1 MADPCCQSLAAA
13 QAGFPCGQAGLREEA
28 AITSFTE
35 AAKAGVSLQGKF
47 GMAELRADVLVLGA
61 GMVGVSAALHL
72 QQRGRD
78 VILIDRHERAGE
90 ETSYGN
96 AGLIEC
102 ASVFPYMF
110 PRDLTQIFQ
119 YAINRSPQVRY
130 QFSDLPAFLPWLARY
145 FLASSKK
152 RALHSAM
159 AELPLIR
166 RSLIEHQALIAEAN
180 VPELLRRTGWLK
192 LFRSDAT
199 LASAV
204 REFERARQYG
214 VEGEVLDGKAIALR
228 EPHLSGEFAGAVY
241 LPAPGFVPDPG
252 ALAKAYAALF
262 QRKGGRFLIGDA
274 RTLEQRAG
282 GWRLNGPEGAVAARE
297 VVVALGPWS
306 DLVFG
311 PLGYSIPLGVK
322 RGYHLHLAPRG
333 NAVLHHP
340 VLDSDLGYL
349 LAPMNRGIRLTTGV
363 EFARRDAPP
372 TLVQLQRALPRAH
385 ALFPLGEAVDAKP
398 WMGARPCLPDMLP
411 VIGRAPRHAG
421 LWFDFG
427 HQHHGLTLGPATGR
441 LLAEMMTGETPF
453 ADPSPFAVE
462 RFG

>member
-1 MADPCCQSLAAA
+1 
-13 QAGFPCGQAGLREEA
+13 
-28 AITSFTE
+28 
-35 AAKAGVSLQGKF
+35 
-47 GMAELRADVLVLGA
+47 MAELKADVLVLGA
-61 GMVGVSAALHL
+61 GIVGVSAALHL
-72 QQRGRD
+72 QKRGRD
-78 VILIDRHERAGE
+78 VILVDRHDRAGE
-90 ETSYGN
+90 ETSFGN
-96 AGLIEC
+96 AGLIES

-110 PRDLTQIFQ
+110 PRDFGEILR
-119 YAINRSPQVRY
+119 YATNRAPQVRY
-130 QFSDLPAFLPWLARY
+130 HLSDLPTILPWLARY
-145 FLASSKK
+145 FLASSQG

-166 RSLIEHQALIAEAN
+166 RSLIEHEALIAEAG

-192 LFRSDAT
+192 LFRSEAT
-199 LASAV
+199 FAKAMHEVELATK
-204 REFERARQYG
+204 YG
-214 VEGEVLDGKAIALR
+214 VAGEVLDPKAIAVR
-228 EPHLSGEFAGAVY
+228 EPNLTGEFAGAIY
-241 LPAPGFVPDPG
+241 WPTPGFVPDPG

-262 QRKGGRFLIGDA
+262 QRKGGRFVVRDA
-274 RTLEQRAG
+274 RALEQQTG
-282 GWRLNGPEGAVAARE
+282 GWRLAGADGAVVASE

-311 PLGYSIPLGVK
+311 PLGYPIPLGVK

-333 NAVLHHP
+333 NAVLNQP

-372 TLVQLQRALPRAH
+372 TPIQIRQALPRAH
-385 ALFPLGEAVDAKP
+385 KLFPLGDAVDPKP

-411 VIGRAPRHAG
+411 VIGKAPRHPG

-453 ADPSPFAVE
+453 ADSRPFAVE

>member
-1 MADPCCQSLAAA
+1 
-13 QAGFPCGQAGLREEA
+13 
-28 AITSFTE
+28 
-35 AAKAGVSLQGKF
+35 V
-47 GMAELRADVLVLGA
+47 AELKADVLVLGA

-78 VILIDRHERAGE
+78 VILVDRHELAGE
-90 ETSYGN
+90 ETSFGN
-96 AGLIEC
+96 AGLIES

-110 PRDLTQIFQ
+110 PRDFAQIVQ
-119 YAINRSPQVRY
+119 YAFNRSPQVRY
-130 QFSDLPAFLPWLARY
+130 RFFDLPYFLPWLLRY
-145 FLASSKK
+145 FRASSPK
-152 RALHSAM
+152 RALRSAM
-159 AELPLIR
+159 AELPLIQ
-166 RSLIEHQALIAEAN
+166 RSLPEHEALIAEAG
-180 VPELLRRTGWLK
+180 VPELLRRSGWIK
-192 LFRSDAT
+192 LFRSDAS
-199 LASAV
+199 LANAV
-204 REFERARQYG
+204 REVERARQFG
-214 VEGEVLDGKAIALR
+214 VEGEVLDGKAIAAR
-228 EPHLSGEFAGAVY
+228 EPGLTGEFTGGVY
-241 LPAPGFVPDPG
+241 LPAPGFIPDPG

-262 QRKGGRFLIGDA
+262 KRKGGRFLVGDA
-274 RTLEQRAG
+274 RTLVQDPGR
-282 GWRLNGPEGAVAARE
+282 WRVGAAVARE

-306 DLVFG
+306 DLVFR

-340 VLDSDLGYL
+340 VLDFDLGFL

-372 TLVQLQRALPRAH
+372 TPVQVEQALPRAR
-385 ALFPLGEAVDAKP
+385 ALFPLGEAIDAMP
-398 WMGARPCLPDMLP
+398 WTGARPCLPDMLP
-411 VIGRAPRHAG
+411 IIGKAPRHAG

-453 ADPSPFAVE
+453 ADPVPFAAA

>member
-1 MADPCCQSLAAA
+1 
-13 QAGFPCGQAGLREEA
+13 
-28 AITSFTE
+28 
-35 AAKAGVSLQGKF
+35 
-47 GMAELRADVLVLGA
+47 MAEFKADVLVLGA

-78 VILIDRHERAGE
+78 VILLDRNELAGE
-90 ETSYGN
+90 ETSFGN
-96 AGLIEC
+96 AGLIES

-110 PRDLTQIFQ
+110 PRDFAQILK
-119 YAINRSPQVRY
+119 YALNGAPQVRY
-130 QFSDLPAFLPWLARY
+130 QFSDLPLVLPWLVRY
-145 FLASSKK
+145 FLASSPD
-152 RALHSAM
+152 RALRSAM

-166 RSLIEHQALIAEAN
+166 RSLIEHEALIAEAE
-180 VPELLRRTGWLK
+180 VPDLLRRTGWIK

-199 LASAV
+199 LENAV
-204 REFERARQYG
+204 RDLERAKQYG
-214 VEGEVLDGKAIALR
+214 VAGEVLDSKAIAAR
-228 EPHLSGEFAGAVY
+228 EPNLTGDFAGAVY
-241 LPAPGFVPDPG
+241 FPAPGFIPDPG

-262 QRKGGRFLIGDA
+262 ERRGGRLLVGDA
-274 RTLEQRAG
+274 RTLEQDVR
-282 GWRLNGPEGAVAARE
+282 GWRVTVSAGAAVARE
-297 VVVALGPWS
+297 AVVALGPWS

-311 PLGYSIPLGVK
+311 PLGYSIPLGIK
-322 RGYHLHLAPRG
+322 RGYHLHLAARG
-333 NAVLHHP
+333 NAMLYHP
-340 VLDSDLGYL
+340 VLDSDAGYL

-372 TLVQLQRALPRAH
+372 TPIQLGRALPRAH
-385 ALFPLGEAVDAKP
+385 ALFPLGDAVDAKP

-441 LLAEMMTGETPF
+441 LLAEMMTGEAPF
-453 ADPSPFAVE
+453 ADPGPFAAE

>member
-1 MADPCCQSLAAA
+1 
-13 QAGFPCGQAGLREEA
+13 
-28 AITSFTE
+28 
-35 AAKAGVSLQGKF
+35 
-47 GMAELRADVLVLGA
+47 MAELKADILVLGA

-78 VILIDRHERAGE
+78 VILVDRHELAGE
-90 ETSYGN
+90 ETSFGN
-96 AGLIEC
+96 AGMIES

-110 PRDLTQIFQ
+110 PRDFGQILQ
-119 YAINRSPQVRY
+119 YAINGSPQVHY
-130 QFSDLPAFLPWLARY
+130 QFFDLPSFLPWLVRY
-145 FLASSKK
+145 YLASSPD

-166 RSLIEHQALIAEAN
+166 RSLIEHEALIAEAE
-180 VPELLRRTGWLK
+180 VPELLRRTGWIK

-199 LASAV
+199 LANAV
-204 REFERARQYG
+204 RDFERAKQYG
-214 VEGEVLDGKAIALR
+214 VAGELLDGNAIAMR
-228 EPHLSGEFAGAVY
+228 EPSLTGEFAGAIHF
-241 LPAPGFVPDPG
+241 PAPGFVPDPG
-252 ALAKAYAALF
+252 GLAKAYAALF
-262 QRKGGRFLIGDA
+262 KRKGGRFLVRDA
-274 RTLEQRAG
+274 RTLEQVPG
-282 GWRLNGPEGAVAARE
+282 GWRVGDRDDAALGRE
-297 VVVALGPWS
+297 IVVALGPWS

-311 PLGYSIPLGVK
+311 PLGYSIPLGIK

-333 NAVLHHP
+333 NAVLNHP

-363 EFARRDAPP
+363 EFARRDRRP
-372 TLVQLQRALPRAH
+372 TYIQIERALPRAH
-385 ALFPLGEAVDAKP
+385 VLFPLGDAVDAKP

-411 VIGRAPRHAG
+411 VIGKAPRHAG

-441 LLAEMMTGETPF
+441 LLAEMMTGEAPF
-453 ADPSPFAVE
+453 ADPTPFAVE

>member
-1 MADPCCQSLAAA
+1 
-13 QAGFPCGQAGLREEA
+13 
-28 AITSFTE
+28 
-35 AAKAGVSLQGKF
+35 
-47 GMAELRADVLVLGA
+47 MAELNADILVLGA
-61 GMVGVSAALHL
+61 GMVGVGAALHL

-78 VILIDRHERAGE
+78 VILVDRHERAGE
-90 ETSYGN
+90 ETSFGN

-110 PRDLTQIFQ
+110 PRDLGQIFQ
-119 YAINRSPQVRY
+119 YAINRAPQVRY
-130 QFSDLPAFLPWLARY
+130 QLSDLPVFLPWLARY
-145 FLASSKK
+145 FLASSPE

-166 RSLIEHQALIAEAN
+166 RSLVEHEALISEAG

-192 LFRSDAT
+192 LFRSEKT
-199 LASAV
+199 LANAT
-204 REFERARQYG
+204 RELDRARLYG
-214 VEGEVLDGKAIALR
+214 VDGEVLDGNAIAAR
-228 EPHLSGEFAGAVY
+228 EPHLSGAFAGGVY

-252 ALAKAYAALF
+252 GLAEAYAALF
-262 QRKGGRFLIGDA
+262 ARKGGRFWVGDA
-274 RTLEQRAG
+274 RTLEQVTG
-282 GWRLNGPEGAVAARE
+282 GWRVSGPDGALGARE

-306 DLVFG
+306 DLVFR
-311 PLGYSIPLGVK
+311 PLGYSIPLSVK

-349 LAPMNRGIRLTTGV
+349 LAPMSSGIRLTTGV

-372 TLVQLQRALPRAH
+372 TPIQLERALPRAR
-385 ALFPLGEAVDAKP
+385 ALFPFADAVDAKP

-411 VIGRAPRHAG
+411 VIGKAPRHAG

-453 ADPSPFAVE
+453 ADPKPFAIE

>member
-1 MADPCCQSLAAA
+1 M
-13 QAGFPCGQAGLREEA
+13 EEL
-28 AITSFTE
+28 
-35 AAKAGVSLQGKF
+35 K
-47 GMAELRADVLVLGA
+47 ADVLVLGA

-78 VILIDRHERAGE
+78 VILVDRNELAGE
-90 ETSYGN
+90 ETSFGN

-102 ASVFPYMF
+102 ASVFPLMF
-110 PRDLTQIFQ
+110 PRDFGQILQ
-119 YAINRSPQVRY
+119 YAMNRSPQVRY
-130 QFSDLPAFLPWLARY
+130 SFSDLPTSLPWLLRY
-145 FLASSKK
+145 FLASSPD

-159 AELPLIR
+159 AELPLIQ
-166 RSLIEHQALIAEAN
+166 RSLVEHEALIAEAA
-180 VPELLRRTGWLK
+180 VPELLRRTGWIK

-204 REFERARQYG
+204 RDFERARPYG
-214 VEGEVLDGKAIALR
+214 VDAEVLDGKAIAAR
-228 EPHLSGEFAGAVY
+228 EPNLTGEFAGAVY
-241 LPAPGFVPDPG
+241 FPAPGFVPDPG

-262 QRKGGRFLIGDA
+262 KRKGGRFVVGDA
-274 RTLEQRAG
+274 RTLEQADGRWRVGGPAG
-282 GWRLNGPEGAVAARE
+282 GASARE

-306 DLVFG
+306 DLVFR
-311 PLGYSIPLGVK
+311 PLGYSIPLGIK

-333 NAVLHHP
+333 NAVLNHP

-372 TLVQLQRALPRAH
+372 TPIQIAQALPRAH
-385 ALFPLGEAVDAKP
+385 ALFPLGEPVDAKP
-398 WMGARPCLPDMLP
+398 WMGARPCLPDMVP
-411 VIGRAPRHAG
+411 VIGQAPRHPG

-453 ADPSPFAVE
+453 ADPTPYAAA